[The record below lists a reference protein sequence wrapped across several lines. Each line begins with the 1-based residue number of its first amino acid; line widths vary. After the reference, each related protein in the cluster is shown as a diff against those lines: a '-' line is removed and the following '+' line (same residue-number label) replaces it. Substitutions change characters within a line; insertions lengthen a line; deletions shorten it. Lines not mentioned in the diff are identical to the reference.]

1 MRRVTVLKSAS
12 VVACFRASRSRYGH
26 FTSRLRKLTILLLAA
41 SMITPAGCQWGGDG
55 NFRGKTDKYF
65 ETLATTIEY
74 PAESPCTLN
83 NNDASLAAPPPVT
96 LLDAENPEYWNLS
109 LAEVIEIALEN
120 SQVLRELGGAVVR
133 APEATRTTYD
143 AAIAETD
150 PRFGVEA
157 ALSDFDAR
165 LQSSVFWEKN
175 HRALNNEFFGGG
187 TRILFQ
193 DASVFQA
200 AITKTAATG
209 SQFTVRH
216 NVDYDGN
223 NAPGN
228 LIPSAWNTNVE
239 AEARQPLLQGSGVQF
254 NRIAGPFSTPG
265 VYNGV
270 LVARINTDVA
280 LVDFEIAVRDLMSNL
295 ENSYWD
301 LYYGYRELD
310 AKVKA
315 RDEALKTWRSV
326 YALYETGRTGGEA
339 ANEAQARE
347 QYFRF
352 QEEVQTALS
361 GQILDGTRVGNGSGG
376 GTFRPT
382 GGVLVA
388 ERRLRVLMG
397 ITPTDGRL
405 IKPHDEPVM
414 AKVDFDWEQ
423 SASESAV
430 RRAELRRQKWN
441 IRRRELEVIASKNFL
456 MPRLDA
462 VGRYRWRGFGDDLT
476 GNADGTL
483 GQFDSAYGNLATGNF
498 QEWQLGVEFSL
509 PFGFRREHAGV
520 RNAELLLARDRAL
533 LRDQQRE
540 VIHELSDAIAEM
552 DRTFVV
558 AQTSYNRLIASRQQH
573 QALEVPFEENKEV
586 SLDLL
591 LDAQR
596 RQMDSEVRYYRA
608 LAEYALAVKNVHYVK
623 GTLLDYDG
631 VYLAEGAWPGE
642 AYQDAADIASL
653 RRGKPRQLNYAS
665 SRAPVVGWGEMPQSP
680 DGAPVEE
687 SGEVPGEIPAP
698 PLQQPS
704 QQYREEP
711 ASALVPAR
719 VGDKTASPTVT
730 QARLLSATADST
742 SSPNTPS
749 TGLVPALAIDKLAP
763 STSLPNAAQSPA
775 PFPTPPMSLKRLPP
789 APSTSSSTK

>member
-1 MRRVTVLKSAS
+1 MN
-12 VVACFRASRSRYGH
+12 H
-26 FTSRLRKLTILLLAA
+26 LRKLTVLVLAA
-41 SMITPAGCQWGGDG
+41 SMIAPTGCQWGGNG
-55 NFRGKTDKYF
+55 NFQGKTDKYF
-65 ETLATTIEY
+65 ETLATSIEY
-74 PAESPCTLN
+74 PAESQCTLN
-83 NNDASLAAPPPVT
+83 SNDPALGAPPPLT

-109 LAEVIEIALEN
+109 LAEAIETALQN

-133 APEATRTTYD
+133 SPAENRSIYD

-150 PRFGVEA
+150 PRFGIEA
-157 ALSDFDAR
+157 ALSDFDAQ
-165 LQSSVFWEKN
+165 LQSSIFWEKN

-200 AITKTAATG
+200 AVTKVAATG

-239 AEARQPLLQGSGVQF
+239 AEARQPLLQGAGVQF

-270 LVARINTDVA
+270 LVARINTDIA
-280 LVDFEIAVRDLMSNL
+280 LVDFEIAVRNLMSNI

-310 AKVKA
+310 AKVHA

-352 QEEVQTALS
+352 QEEAQTALS

-397 ITPTDGRL
+397 LSPTDGRL
-405 IKPHDEPVM
+405 IRPADEPIM
-414 AKVDFDWEQ
+414 AKVDFEWAQ
-423 SASESAV
+423 SASEAAV

-441 IRRRELEVIASKNFL
+441 IRRRELEFIASQNWL

-462 VGRYRWRGFGDDLT
+462 IGRYRWRGFGDDLT
-476 GNADGTL
+476 GNESGPL
-483 GQFDSAYGNLATGNF
+483 GQFNSAYGNLATGNF
-498 QEWQLGVEFSL
+498 QEWQLGLEFSM

-520 RNAELLLARDRAL
+520 RNAELLLSRERAI

-573 QALEVPFEENKEV
+573 QALVVPFEENKEV

-596 RQMDSEVRYYRA
+596 RVLDSEVRYYRA

-631 VYLAEGAWPGE
+631 VYLAEGPWPAE
-642 AYQDAADIASL
+642 AYKDAADIESL
-653 RRGKPRQLNYAS
+653 RHGRAWPLNYAS
-665 SRAPVVGWGEMPQSP
+665 SRAPVVGWGEMPQDP
-680 DGAPVEE
+680 AGAP
-687 SGEVPGEIPAP
+687 GEVIDQKPPESMPPGTIF
-698 PLQQPS
+698 Q
-704 QQYREEP
+704 EEP
-711 ASALVPAR
+711 AGALVPAKL
-719 VGDKTASPTVT
+719 GDKTAPMVKQV
-730 QARLLSATADST
+730 QASLPGGAARS
-742 SSPNTPS
+742 
-749 TGLVPALAIDKLAP
+749 GLVPAVAIDKSATRSSAMGTAAP
-763 STSLPNAAQSPA
+763 AVFPA
-775 PFPTPPMSLKRLPP
+775 PRVTPKRLPP
-789 APSTSSSTK
+789 SPAPASGK